1 MFAKWMATAATLL
14 ACQWVSAQPVPYIPT
29 FSCQS
34 SNALLNTGY
43 DFEAGA
49 LVPNGGEDLQWW
61 VSSSQSDPTGA
72 LGPSPTA
79 VWKPTTVP
87 NTAAIPAD
95 WVSGSALGGQT
106 NWISPLANATTR
118 PRPYPFNPLV
128 TNYYR
133 MQFNLPAGIP
143 PSALKLSMDYYADD
157 GMLGVSINGVFQP
170 LPIGSYAPGTGG
182 TAPLNGQWVTGLNT
196 LIFSVVDGGWGSGL
210 LAHLKSDSL
219 LCETSLTIQKTIDKP
234 SYTPGQTANYT
245 ITVRNPGASDASL
258 VTLSNE
264 MPTALSEAAWSCSAA
279 NGAVCPGDLGNA
291 PFSFDL
297 PPGGELVFGLS
308 GTVAASGSLA
318 SVATIEPGPG
328 AICDASTGC
337 TATAEAEIT
346 TEVIPLDPE
355 PQPTPE
361 KVPTLGNW
369 AMAILSAL
377 TIALVWTQARRHQ
390 RGRPQR

>member
-1 MFAKWMATAATLL
+1 MFARWMATAATLL

-34 SNALLNTGY
+34 SNAILNTGY

-170 LPIGSYAPGTGG
+170 LPIGSYAL
-182 TAPLNGQWVTGLNT
+182 APAGRPRST
-196 LIFSVVDGGWGSGL
+196 
-210 LAHLKSDSL
+210 
-219 LCETSLTIQKTIDKP
+219 
-234 SYTPGQTANYT
+234 
-245 ITVRNPGASDASL
+245 
-258 VTLSNE
+258 
-264 MPTALSEAAWSCSAA
+264 
-279 NGAVCPGDLGNA
+279 
-291 PFSFDL
+291 
-297 PPGGELVFGLS
+297 
-308 GTVAASGSLA
+308 ASGSP
-318 SVATIEPGPG
+318 V
-328 AICDASTGC
+328 ST
-337 TATAEAEIT
+337 
-346 TEVIPLDPE
+346 
-355 PQPTPE
+355 
-361 KVPTLGNW
+361 
-369 AMAILSAL
+369 
-377 TIALVWTQARRHQ
+377 R
-390 RGRPQR
+390 